1 MTGEVSPAEPA
12 RQPVSLGELRASHED
27 RDKVVELL
35 RVAAGD
41 GRLTAEELDERLER
55 ALQAR
60 TYNELAVLTLDLPA
74 AGGAAAVAPQPDPSV
89 APKEL
94 VRIHT
99 RSGHVQ
105 RNGAWVVPQNIDL
118 AVTSGHVKL
127 DFTNAVITSRT
138 LRIDADVHSGHLS
151 LVTRPGVVVDADDVA
166 VRSGHVKT
174 PTPWRAGVPEI
185 LRVEITGQIRSGHIN
200 ARPPR
205 RSFWQWLRRDPRPYA
220 DSLA

>member
-27 RDKVVELL
+27 RDHVVEVL

-60 TYNELAVLTLDLPA
+60 TYNELAVLTVDLPA
-74 AGGAAAVAPQPDPSV
+74 PGGSAALAPQPDPSV
-89 APKEL
+89 QPKEL
-94 VRIHT
+94 VRINT
-99 RSGHVQ
+99 RSGHIQ
-105 RNGAWVVPQNIDL
+105 RDGAWVVPQAIEL
-118 AVTSGHVKL
+118 TVTSGHVKL

-138 LRIDADVHSGHLS
+138 LRIEADVHSGHLM
-151 LVTRPGVVVDADDVA
+151 LVTRPGVVVEADEVA
-166 VRSGHVKT
+166 VRSGHVRT

-185 LRVEITGQIRSGHIN
+185 LRIEITGQVRSGHIN

-205 RSFWQWLRRDPRPYA
+205 RNLWQWLRREPRPYA
-220 DSLA
+220 DALR

>member
-60 TYNELAVLTLDLPA
+60 TYNELAVLTSDLPA
-74 AGGAAAVAPQPDPSV
+74 AGGAAALAPQPGPSV
-89 APKEL
+89 TPKDL
-94 VRIHT
+94 VRIQT
-99 RSGHVQ
+99 RSGHIQ
-105 RNGAWVVPQNIDL
+105 RDGAWVVPQAMEVL
-118 AVTSGHVKL
+118 VTSGHVKL
-127 DFTNAVITSRT
+127 DFTKAVITSRT
-138 LRIDADVHSGHLS
+138 LRIEADVHSGHLQ
-151 LVTRPGVVVDADDVA
+151 LITRPGVVVDADEIA
-166 VRSGHVKT
+166 IRSGHVKT

-185 LRVEITGQIRSGHIN
+185 LRVEITGEVRSGHVN

-205 RSFWQWLRRDPRPYA
+205 RSFWQWLRRAPRPYA

>member
-60 TYNELAVLTLDLPA
+60 TYNELAVLTADLPA
-74 AGGAAAVAPQPDPSV
+74 AGGGAAVAPQPDPSV
-89 APKEL
+89 QPREL
-94 VRIHT
+94 VRIQT
-99 RSGHVQ
+99 RSGHIQ
-105 RNGAWVVPQNIDL
+105 RDGAWVVPQAIDL
-118 AVTSGHVKL
+118 SVTSGHVKL
-127 DFTNAVITSRT
+127 DFTSAVITSRT
-138 LRIDADVHSGHLS
+138 LRIEADVHSGHLM
-151 LVTRPGVVVDADDVA
+151 LVTRPGVVVDADEVA

-185 LRVEITGQIRSGHIN
+185 LRIEITGQVRSGHIN

-205 RSFWQWLRRDPRPYA
+205 RSFWQWLRRAPRPYA
-220 DSLA
+220 DALR

>member
-1 MTGEVSPAEPA
+1 
-12 RQPVSLGELRASHED
+12 VSLGELRASHED

-60 TYNELAVLTLDLPA
+60 TYNELAVLTSDLPA
-74 AGGAAAVAPQPDPSV
+74 AGGAAALAPQPGPSV
-89 APKEL
+89 TPKDL
-94 VRIHT
+94 VRIQT
-99 RSGHVQ
+99 RSGHIQ
-105 RNGAWVVPQNIDL
+105 RDGAWVVPQAMEVL
-118 AVTSGHVKL
+118 VTSGHVKL
-127 DFTNAVITSRT
+127 DFTKAVITSRT
-138 LRIDADVHSGHLS
+138 LRIEADVHSGHLQ
-151 LVTRPGVVVDADDVA
+151 LITRPGVVVDADEIA
-166 VRSGHVKT
+166 IRSGHVKT

-185 LRVEITGQIRSGHIN
+185 LRVEITGEVRSGHVN

-205 RSFWQWLRRDPRPYA
+205 RSFWQWLRRAPRPYA

>member
-60 TYNELAVLTLDLPA
+60 TYNELAVLTVDLPA
-74 AGGAAAVAPQPDPSV
+74 AGGSAAVVPQPDPSV
-89 APKEL
+89 TPKEL

-99 RSGHVQ
+99 RSGHI
-105 RNGAWVVPQNIDL
+105 RRDGAWVVPQAIDL
-118 AVTSGHVKL
+118 EVTSGHVK
-127 DFTNAVITSRT
+127 
-138 LRIDADVHSGHLS
+138 
-151 LVTRPGVVVDADDVA
+151 
-166 VRSGHVKT
+166 
-174 PTPWRAGVPEI
+174 
-185 LRVEITGQIRSGHIN
+185 
-200 ARPPR
+200 
-205 RSFWQWLRRDPRPYA
+205 
-220 DSLA
+220 